1 MSRCLY
7 NSSFEK
13 FINSD
18 ENSIFGAL
26 PEYYNCTYEYL
37 KSLGIEE
44 I

>member
-1 MSRCLY
+1 MSRYLY

-13 FINSD
+13 FINAD
-18 ENSIFGAL
+18 ENSIQ
-26 PEYYNCTYEYL
+26 YL